1 MGRLS
6 EEWRATDG
14 VVQIENPIR
23 IGGAR
28 EGFASGHEAPSRPA
42 KGRMVEAV
50 MVRGP
55 GHDAP
60 FLNQERCEVTPW
72 LRVVSLIA

>member
-14 VVQIENPIR
+14 VIQITNPVR
-23 IGGAR
+23 IGGVR
-28 EGFASGHEAPSRPA
+28 KGFASGHEAPSRTA

-55 GHDAP
+55 GHDGGFVA
-60 FLNQERCEVTPW
+60 EV
-72 LRVVSLIA
+72 R